1 MLSHL
6 NKLLFYFT
14 QSLGDTSTPD
24 LQSIFSVVQKFLPR
38 TIIDLAREERSL
50 VHKFCSGDD
59 YTVDNKE
66 QWYDAVEE
74 FYEDAVEDFGEEA
87 IVHNGAC
94 HHHKNDDTNPPT
106 IDEFEQS
113 SFYADSTE
121 QPLEEQTMPIQVEVL
136 DVTCDKKIKAFFA
149 SLSDDGTDVSHD
161 TKEHERMSPAMT
173 LPTVQELLDGGMLDE
188 GQSPYANHCSSSFGG
203 SSVVNPFQSPTEVLE
218 GMMLADGTH
227 SVGEYVLDANTNED
241 DLSHL
246 QKLGKSFFVGTAN
259 CKTHEGFVSFF
270 SDWRLEAIMHMN
282 KRLVDLEHCFPQ
294 LGPEPSLSMIFSFMI
309 WKQYATARGY

>member
-87 IVHNGAC
+87 IGHNGAC

-106 IDEFEQS
+106 IDEFEQA
-113 SFYADSTE
+113 SFYADSTVV
-121 QPLEEQTMPIQVEVL
+121 EEQTMPIQVEVL

-161 TKEHERMSPAMT
+161 RKEHERMSPAMT

-188 GQSPYANHCSSSFGG
+188 GQSPYSFGG

-218 GMMLADGTH
+218 GTRK
-227 SVGEYVLDANTNED
+227 
-241 DLSHL
+241 SH
-246 QKLGKSFFVGTAN
+246 T
-259 CKTHEGFVSFF
+259 
-270 SDWRLEAIMHMN
+270 
-282 KRLVDLEHCFPQ
+282 
-294 LGPEPSLSMIFSFMI
+294 
-309 WKQYATARGY
+309 